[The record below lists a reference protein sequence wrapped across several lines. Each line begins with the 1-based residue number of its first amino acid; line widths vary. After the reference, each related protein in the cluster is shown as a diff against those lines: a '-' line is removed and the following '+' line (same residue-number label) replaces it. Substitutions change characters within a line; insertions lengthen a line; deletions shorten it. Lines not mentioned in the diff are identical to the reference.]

1 MTESAGLTG
10 SDAKRAARNVS
21 VLMAASVISKGA
33 LYLWQIALSVL
44 LGPSE
49 YGIYG
54 TIGGMIVTAA
64 SVASFGMGLIV
75 IRDVAREP
83 QKAGK
88 YWTSMLFAQTLLA
101 LVAYIGMNVFAIG
114 YSEPLRGFAAL
125 AGINLFID
133 LFGTMGYELL
143 IARES
148 IVKATLVETVH
159 IVLRIALAWLALSA
173 GWGLLG
179 VYAAAFLTGIL
190 RSAALVGLNL
200 SAGVRP
206 EFPFDWGTAKPLL
219 VNSAPLALS
228 AFLTL
233 AYMHTDKLLTTGI
246 LGESVTGYLT
256 AAFVINFGVIELLG
270 TTVLVAAYPLLSRYY
285 DDGRNPFF
293 GFMVEKLALYMILV
307 ALPMALSISIL
318 ADKIMLPLLGE
329 AYAPSA
335 GILRLLIWYTGITI
349 VGNVFTRGLLIQNR
363 QRRVLFI
370 RGLSL
375 ALNIALTAILLL
387 TWRDP
392 RGAVIASFVG
402 EILVLSMLLISFRA
416 LGWQPKRVARS
427 AARAAVVAVPA
438 ALVMLAL
445 RDDFIALPLL
455 GGLGMYFGGV
465 IVARVLS
472 AEDWDLIYR
481 LVSTLPGATLMA
493 RLWKRDVDLSW

>member
-1 MTESAGLTG
+1 MTESAGLSG

-21 VLMAASVISKGA
+21 VLMLASVISKGT

-54 TIGGMIVTAA
+54 TIGGMMVTAA

-75 IRDVAREP
+75 IRDVARAP

-101 LVAYIGMNVFAIG
+101 LVAYVGMNGFAIG
-114 YSEPLRGFAAL
+114 YSETLRGFAAL

-133 LFGTMGYELL
+133 LFGNMGYDLL
-143 IARES
+143 VAQEKL
-148 IVKATLVETVH
+148 VKTSLVEIIH
-159 IVLRIALAWLALSA
+159 IVLRIALAWLALTA

-179 VYAAAFLTGIL
+179 VYGAAILTGIL
-190 RSAALVGLNL
+190 RSIVLVGLNL
-200 SAGVRP
+200 RAGIRP
-206 EFPFDWGTAKPLL
+206 QFPFDWGTAKPLL

-233 AYMHTDKLLTTGI
+233 AYNHSDKLLTTGI
-246 LGESVTGYLT
+246 LSERVTGYLT
-256 AAFVINFGVIELLG
+256 AAFVINFGIIELLSVS
-270 TTVLVAAYPLLSRYY
+270 VLVAAYPLLSRYY

-307 ALPMALSISIL
+307 ALPMAFSISIL

-349 VGNVFTRGLLIQNR
+349 VGNVISQGLLVQNR
-363 QRRVLFI
+363 QRRLLLI
-370 RGLSL
+370 RGSSL
-375 ALNIALTAILLL
+375 ALNITLTVLLL
-387 TWRDP
+387 LKWRDP
-392 RGAVIASFVG
+392 RGAVLASIVG
-402 EILVLSMLLISFRA
+402 EILVLVLLLNTFRA
-416 LGWQPKRVARS
+416 LGWQPKRVALS
-427 AARAAVVAVPA
+427 AARAAAVAVPA

-445 RDDFIALPLL
+445 RDQFIALPLL
-455 GGLGMYFGGV
+455 GGLCVYIGGV
-465 IVARVLS
+465 ILARVLS
-472 AEDWDLIYR
+472 ADDWDLIYR
-481 LVSTLPGATLMA
+481 LASAMPGAALLA
-493 RLWKRDVDLSW
+493 RFWKRDVDLSW